1 MSFAAMPVETLTHC
15 PPPFPIPSDAEREP
29 DVWTARMPIV
39 PVMRSFPRLAVERA
53 EEPVVEAR
61 FDEEPE
67 RWDGMA

>member
-1 MSFAAMPVETLTHC
+1 MSFAAMPVEMLTHC
-15 PPPFPIPSDAEREP
+15 PPPVMPLDREP
-29 DVWTARMPIV
+29 DAWTVLMPIV
-39 PVMRSFPRLAVERA
+39 PVMRSFPRLAVERG

>member
-1 MSFAAMPVETLTHC
+1 MSFAPMIPVEMLTHC
-15 PPPFPIPSDAEREP
+15 PPPVMLLDREP
-29 DVWTARMPIV
+29 DAWTVRMPIV
-39 PVMRSFPRLAVERA
+39 PVMRSFPRLAVERE

>member
-1 MSFAAMPVETLTHC
+1 MSFAAMPVEMLTHC
-15 PPPFPIPSDAEREP
+15 PPPVMPLDREP
-29 DVWTARMPIV
+29 DAWTVRMPIV

>member
-1 MSFAAMPVETLTHC
+1 MSFAAIPVEMLTHC
-15 PPPFPIPSDAEREP
+15 PPPIPAMPEMPVNRAPDA
-29 DVWTARMPIV
+29 WTVRRS
-39 PVMRSFPRLAVERA
+39 VMRSFPRLAVERS